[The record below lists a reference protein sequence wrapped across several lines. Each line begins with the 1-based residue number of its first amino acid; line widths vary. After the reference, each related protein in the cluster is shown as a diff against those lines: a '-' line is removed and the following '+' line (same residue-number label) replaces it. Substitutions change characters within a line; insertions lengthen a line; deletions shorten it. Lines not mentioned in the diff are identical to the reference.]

1 MVAFLIT
8 QNQTRGKRS
17 ITSIKQMQRVQFSII
32 KCYFYTKMRYIRV
45 DIPHIMFVL
54 FTFIA
59 CSKPKLST
67 QAYEL

>member
-32 KCYFYTKMRYIRV
+32 KCYFYTRNWVYRR
-45 DIPHIMFVL
+45 
-54 FTFIA
+54 
-59 CSKPKLST
+59 
-67 QAYEL
+67 

>member
-32 KCYFYTKMRYIRV
+32 KCYFYTKYEIYPRGYTSYHV
-45 DIPHIMFVL
+45 C
-54 FTFIA
+54 FIHFH
-59 CSKPKLST
+59 CMLKTKVINTSI
-67 QAYEL
+67 